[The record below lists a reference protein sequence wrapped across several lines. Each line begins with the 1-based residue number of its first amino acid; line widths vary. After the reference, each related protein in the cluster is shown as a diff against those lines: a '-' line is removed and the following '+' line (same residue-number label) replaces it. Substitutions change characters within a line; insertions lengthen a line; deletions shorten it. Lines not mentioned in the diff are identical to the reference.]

1 MRSGTGAKVRKLR
14 ASGILQSELFAF
26 NRSIHPHG
34 GLLSRMKIRGNK
46 KGETVLRLYQDINY
60 DGKVSGKELIFAG
73 KSRNNTAQDHLINFS
88 GSVRLKKTMH
98 LCDWLIMKDPDT
110 PIMCTM
116 EYIPVVYDM
125 KLVTLNGIQQSLKA
139 LANSKTNVVADYS
152 RGCRKIIS
160 SIPSQQTTMPRP
172 ITFN

>member
-1 MRSGTGAKVRKLR
+1 MRSGTGAKVRRLR
-14 ASGILQSELFAF
+14 ASGMQQFELFAF

-34 GLLSRMKIRGNK
+34 GLLSRIKIRGNK
-46 KGETVLRLYQDINY
+46 KGETVLRLYQDMNS

-98 LCDWLIMKDPDT
+98 LCDWLTMKDPDT

-116 EYIPVVYDM
+116 EYIPVAYDV
-125 KLVTLNGIQQSLKA
+125 KLVTFNGIEYIFDGIGEFKDETFSQ
-139 LANSKTNVVADYS
+139 
-152 RGCRKIIS
+152 IITDHAER
-160 SIPSQQTTMPRP
+160 I
-172 ITFN
+172 